1 MTADAFQACKACV
14 FDAYG
19 TLLDVHAATARES
32 AALGEKA
39 QEVSNLWRQ
48 KQLEYT
54 WLRSLMGAY
63 VDFWQLT
70 QDGLDFA
77 LEAYGIEDP
86 ALRQRLLD
94 LYWTLQAYPDG
105 AAALGRLRLGGL
117 KTAILTNGSPEMIE
131 AACKASGLDQ
141 QLDRILTVAPL
152 KIYKPDPAVYHSAL
166 DALGV
171 KADEVCF
178 VSSNAWDA
186 RGAAY
191 FGFRVAWLDRF
202 GKVPDRLPGDFSAV
216 IKTLDALP
224 PLLGLA

>member
-1 MTADAFQACKACV
+1 MTADAFKACKACV

-19 TLLDVHAATARES
+19 TLLNVHAATERE
-32 AALGEKA
+32 AASLGAVA

-63 VDFWQLT
+63 VDFWQVT

-77 LEAYGIEDP
+77 LEAHGIED
-86 ALRQRLLD
+86 AGLRQRLLD
-94 LYWTLQAYPDG
+94 LYWKLDAYPDG
-105 AAALGRLRLGGL
+105 EAALERLRAGGK
-117 KTAILTNGSPEMIE
+117 KTAILTNGSPEMIQ
-131 AACKASGLDQ
+131 AACEASGLVR

-152 KIYKPDPAVYHSAL
+152 RIYKPDASVYQLAV
-166 DALGV
+166 DELGV
-171 KADEVCF
+171 AAGEVCF

-186 RGAAY
+186 RGAAH

-202 GKVPDRLPGDFSAV
+202 GKLPDRLPGDFSAV
-216 IKTLDALP
+216 IKKLDALP
-224 PLLGLA
+224 PLLGL